1 MTYQILT
8 NEVASIT
15 DLKKHPMQTFR
26 SAHGN
31 PIAILSRNEPIFYC
45 VPAKIYEAMM
55 EIVEDIELA
64 KIVKERVGEEEIE
77 VSLDDL

>member
-8 NEVASIT
+8 NQVASIT
-15 DLKKHPMQTFR
+15 DLKKHPMQTFK
-26 SAHGN
+26 SAQGN

-55 EIVEDIELA
+55 EIVEDSELA
-64 KIVKERVGEEEIE
+64 KIVEKRAGEEEIE
-77 VSLDDL
+77 LKI